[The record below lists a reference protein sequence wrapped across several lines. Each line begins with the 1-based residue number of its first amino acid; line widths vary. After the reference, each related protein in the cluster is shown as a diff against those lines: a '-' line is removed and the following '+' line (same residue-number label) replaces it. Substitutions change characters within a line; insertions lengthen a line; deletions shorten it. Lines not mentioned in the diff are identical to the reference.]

1 VLVLAVVLAIVL
13 ISAEGAESGAAQHSA
28 GVCPMMIRVQ
38 ANGKYVTN
46 RFHGWY
52 STSSS
57 LLANDLKGGCYNDG
71 ELSPVTSITLQI
83 APGAP
88 QESLTT
94 LYLLLEGQGWNKA
107 RLNFEPWQQVGHP

>member
-1 VLVLAVVLAIVL
+1 MLAVVLAIVL

-71 ELSPVTSITLQI
+71 ELSPV
-83 APGAP
+83 PC
-88 QESLTT
+88 
-94 LYLLLEGQGWNKA
+94 LYLNVK
-107 RLNFEPWQQVGHP
+107 RTNFQTAFFTS